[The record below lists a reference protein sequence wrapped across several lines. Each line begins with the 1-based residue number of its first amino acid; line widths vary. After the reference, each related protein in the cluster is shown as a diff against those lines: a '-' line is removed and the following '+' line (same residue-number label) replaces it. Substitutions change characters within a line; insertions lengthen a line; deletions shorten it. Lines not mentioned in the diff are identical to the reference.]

1 MTSIIFRGQLL
12 LTIHKG
18 HGYYAGVPWVGNAK
32 RRPAVHLRIGQGELR
47 TKRWDGVGEATWHET
62 FRFNVHCDGAETVTF
77 VSHTH
82 HPGLTH
88 TPPPSFL
95 TPPPPPPHPTHLI
108 PLPPSSPCSPC
119 PQLTTLMFDEREVA
133 VSMFTIELST
143 LLSHVGPQWHQFRTP
158 HDDAL
163 EPPTAAQTTVI
174 RSEVLIESR
183 WFPEGTPLPP
193 NFLRSLSA
201 SADTA
206 RVAAA
211 PSASPSN
218 LPPLSHPSSLSV
230 PGATSTSTT
239 SPSGSPVPSS
249 PPSASSSSP
258 RHSRSS
264 SLPQSTSNPSLS
276 SLTQQGEDTLL
287 RSLFSQAN
295 FDVSHLSLFPS
306 SPATPSPFTPTSLA
320 SAPFVFSSHLHGRLH
335 PDTRTFDDRNFL
347 EHLAPLATPLELL
360 VWGDQSVQALQLIFM
375 VQGHRIAGTR
385 HGVPTSSPH
394 VMTLGV
400 GEYVTA
406 LGCRR
411 DDMGIKGMT
420 VVTNRGTR
428 RAFGGAEGGGIE
440 LGDDF
445 VLQAPRGARV
455 VCFIGGWNAKG
466 INALGVC
473 HQAVEG
479 ADTLALPTGGGA
491 RGPLTKQPTTRHI

>member
-1 MTSIIFRGQLL
+1 
-12 LTIHKG
+12 
-18 HGYYAGVPWVGNAK
+18 
-32 RRPAVHLRIGQGELR
+32 
-47 TKRWDGVGEATWHET
+47 
-62 FRFNVHCDGAETVTF
+62 
-77 VSHTH
+77 
-82 HPGLTH
+82 
-88 TPPPSFL
+88 
-95 TPPPPPPHPTHLI
+95 
-108 PLPPSSPCSPC
+108 
-119 PQLTTLMFDEREVA
+119 MFEERELA

-158 HDDAL
+158 HDEA
-163 EPPTAAQTTVI
+163 EPLPTSAPTVI

-201 SADTA
+201 SADTS
-206 RVAAA
+206 RA
-211 PSASPSN
+211 PSASSPRSN
-218 LPPLSHPSSLSV
+218 GPAPLHPSSLTV
-230 PGATSTSTT
+230 PGSTSTT
-239 SPSGSPVPSS
+239 SPSGSPVPIS
-249 PPSASSSSP
+249 PPSASP
-258 RHSRSS
+258 RHSRSG

-276 SLTQQGEDTLL
+276 SLTGGEETL
-287 RSLFSQAN
+287 RSLLTELN
-295 FDVSHLSLFPS
+295 YNVTHLSLFPS
-306 SPATPSPFTPTSLA
+306 TPTTPSPYTPTSLA
-320 SAPFVFSSHLHGRLH
+320 SAPFVFSCNLHGRLH
-335 PDTRTFDDRNFL
+335 PDTHSFDDRNFL
-347 EHLAPLATPLELL
+347 EHLAPLSTLIELL
-360 VWGDQSVQALQLIFM
+360 VWGDASIVALQLIFH

-411 DDMGIKGMT
+411 DDVGIKAIT

-428 RAFGGAEGGGIE
+428 RGFGDVGGGGLE

-455 VCFIGGWNAKG
+455 VCLIGGWNAKG

-479 ADTLALPTGGGA
+479 GDTLAVPGAA